1 MGKYTPRN
9 PMWPDWFDGKKI
21 DEVTFCGLF
30 LHDHPM
36 KCIDGRFFTPDGPV
50 EDEAILK
57 QLILDEVQV
66 VITHGLS
73 KKVSN
78 LLETLRMI
86 AYSAPLD
93 IEVDTIH
100 LKNGVYHLTDGTFQ
114 ESRLFCRNRLP
125 VAYNPKAAQPERWL
139 AFLNELLEPEDIPT
153 LQEYLGY
160 CLIPSTNGQ
169 KMMFLIGKGGE
180 GKSRIGLVLKNL
192 LGDAASNGSVQK
204 IETSRFARADL
215 ENRLLMIDDDLNM
228 NALPKTNYIK
238 SIVTA
243 EAKMDVE
250 RKGIQSYQ
258 SDIYARFLCFGN
270 GALTAL
276 YDHSDGFW
284 RRQLVLTTKDR
295 PVDREDDPFLVEA
308 LSRELEGILLWA
320 FEGLQRLVK
329 NGFQFTE
336 SDRAKRNRE
345 LVKRDNNNVF
355 DFLESEGYIRLK
367 ADACTSS
374 KELYEVYRM
383 WCEENSLNA
392 IKARGFSDALIA
404 NQRRYNLES
413 TNNIVNS
420 SGRRVRGFVGIEALV
435 QPDLTPNGWRA

>member
-9 PMWPDWFDGKKI
+9 PMWPDWYNGKKI
-21 DEVTFCGLF
+21 DEVTFCREL
-30 LHDHPM
+30 LHNHPM
-36 KCIDGRFFTPDGPV
+36 KCIDGTFFTPDGPV
-50 EDEAILK
+50 EDEAALK
-57 QLILDEVQV
+57 QLILDEIQV
-66 VITHGLS
+66 VITNGLS

-93 IEVDTIH
+93 IEVDCIH
-100 LKNGVYHLTDGTFQ
+100 LKNGIYHLADGTFQ

-125 VAYNPKAAQPERWL
+125 VAYNPKAAKPERWL
-139 AFLNELLEPEDIPT
+139 TFLDELLESEDIPT

-160 CLIPSTNGQ
+160 CLIPCTKGQ
-169 KMMFLIGKGGE
+169 KMMFLLGKGGE

-192 LGDAASNGSVQK
+192 MGDAVSNGSIQK
-204 IETSRFARADL
+204 VETSRFARADL
-215 ENRLLMIDDDLNM
+215 ENRLLMVDDDLNM

-258 SDIYARFLCFGN
+258 SEIYARFLCFGN

-295 PVDREDDPFLVEA
+295 PADREDDPFLVEA
-308 LSRELEGILLWA
+308 LSVELEGILLWCLD
-320 FEGLQRLVK
+320 GLQRLLRNSYK
-329 NGFQFTE
+329 FTVSPKAAANLE
-336 SDRAKRNRE
+336 TIKRSS
-345 LVKRDNNNVF
+345 NNVL
-355 DFLESEGYIRLK
+355 DFLDSEGYFRYK
-367 ADACTSS
+367 ADFSISS
-374 KELYEVYRM
+374 RDLYEIYKL
-383 WCEENSLNA
+383 WCEDNA
-392 IKARGFSDALIA
+392 CHPVSAARLSSEVSQNAVRL
-404 NQRRYNLES
+404 NLEP
-413 TNNIVNS
+413 TNNIYLPG
-420 SGRRVRGFVGIEALV
+420 GRRVRGFMGIEALV
-435 QPDLTPNGWRA
+435 HPAA

>member
-9 PMWPDWFDGKKI
+9 PMWPDWYNGKKI
-21 DEVTFCGLF
+21 DEVTFCREL
-30 LHDHPM
+30 LHNHPM
-36 KCIDGRFFTPDGPV
+36 KCIDGTFFTPDGPI
-50 EDEAILK
+50 EDEAALK
-57 QLILDEVQV
+57 QLILDEIQV
-66 VITHGLS
+66 VITNGLS

-93 IEVDTIH
+93 IEVDCIH
-100 LKNGVYHLTDGTFQ
+100 LKNGIYHLANGTFQ
-114 ESRLFCRNRLP
+114 ENRLFCRNRLP
-125 VAYNPKAAQPERWL
+125 VAYNPKAAKPERWL
-139 AFLNELLEPEDIPT
+139 TFLNELLEPEDIPT

-160 CLIPSTNGQ
+160 CLIPCTKGQ
-169 KMMFLIGKGGE
+169 KMMFLLGKGGE

-192 LGDAASNGSVQK
+192 MGDAVSNGSIQK
-204 IETSRFARADL
+204 VETSRFARADL
-215 ENRLLMIDDDLNM
+215 ENRLLMVDDDLNM

-295 PVDREDDPFLVEA
+295 PADREDDPFLVEA
-308 LSRELEGILLWA
+308 LSAELEGILLWCLD
-320 FEGLQRLVK
+320 GLQRLLRNSYK
-329 NGFQFTE
+329 FTVSPKAAANLE
-336 SDRAKRNRE
+336 TIKRSS
-345 LVKRDNNNVF
+345 NNVL
-355 DFLESEGYIRLK
+355 DFLDSEGYFRYK
-367 ADACTSS
+367 ADFSISS
-374 KELYEVYRM
+374 RDLYEIYKL
-383 WCEENSLNA
+383 WCEDNA
-392 IKARGFSDALIA
+392 CHPVSAARLSSEISQNAVRL
-404 NQRRYNLES
+404 NLEP
-413 TNNIVNS
+413 TNNIYLPG
-420 SGRRVRGFVGIEALV
+420 GRRVRGFMGIEALV
-435 QPDLTPNGWRA
+435 HPAA

>member
-9 PMWPDWFDGKKI
+9 PMWPDWYNGKKI
-21 DEVTFCGLF
+21 DEVTFCREL
-30 LHDHPM
+30 LHNHPM
-36 KCIDGRFFTPDGPV
+36 KCIDGTFFTPDGPV
-50 EDEAILK
+50 EDEAALK
-57 QLILDEVQV
+57 QLILDEIQV
-66 VITHGLS
+66 VITNGLS

-93 IEVDTIH
+93 IAVDCIH
-100 LKNGVYHLTDGTFQ
+100 LKNGIYHLADGTFQ

-125 VAYNPKAAQPERWL
+125 VAYNPKAAKPERWL
-139 AFLNELLEPEDIPT
+139 TFLDELLEPEDIPT

-160 CLIPSTNGQ
+160 CLIPCTKGQ
-169 KMMFLIGKGGE
+169 KMMFLLGKGGE
-180 GKSRIGLVLKNL
+180 GKSRIGLVLNNL
-192 LGDAASNGSVQK
+192 MGDAVSNGSIQK
-204 IETSRFARADL
+204 VETSRFARADL
-215 ENRLLMIDDDLNM
+215 ENRLLMVDDDLNM

-295 PVDREDDPFLVEA
+295 PADREDDPFLVEA
-308 LSRELEGILLWA
+308 LSVELEGILLWCLD
-320 FEGLQRLVK
+320 GLQRLLRNSYK
-329 NGFQFTE
+329 FTVSPKAAANLE
-336 SDRAKRNRE
+336 TIKRSS
-345 LVKRDNNNVF
+345 NNVL
-355 DFLESEGYIRLK
+355 DFLDSEGYFRYK
-367 ADACTSS
+367 ADFSISS
-374 KELYEVYRM
+374 RDLYEIYKL
-383 WCEENSLNA
+383 WCEDNA
-392 IKARGFSDALIA
+392 CHPVSAARLSSEVSQNAVRL
-404 NQRRYNLES
+404 NLEP
-413 TNNIVNS
+413 TNNIYLPG
-420 SGRRVRGFVGIEALV
+420 GRRVRGFMGIEALV
-435 QPDLTPNGWRA
+435 HPAA

>member
-1 MGKYTPRN
+1 MGKNSSRN
-9 PMWPDWFDGKKI
+9 PLWPDWFDGEKI
-21 DEVTFCGLF
+21 DEVTFCHELIRN
-30 LHDHPM
+30 HPM
-36 KCIDGRFFTPDGPV
+36 KCIENHFFTPDGPV
-50 EDEAILK
+50 EDEAELK
-57 QLILDEVQV
+57 QLILKEIQAF
-66 VITHGLS
+66 IIHGLS

-78 LLETLRMI
+78 LLESLRII
-86 AYSAPLD
+86 AYLAPLD
-93 IEVDTIH
+93 IEVDCIH
-100 LKNGVYHLTDGTFQ
+100 LKNGIYHLADGTFQ

-125 VAYNPKAAQPERWL
+125 VAYNPKAAKPERWL

-160 CLIPSTNGQ
+160 CLIPCTKGQ
-169 KMMFLIGKGGE
+169 KMMFLLGKGGE

-192 LGDAASNGSVQK
+192 MGDAVSNGSIQK
-204 IETSRFARADL
+204 VETSRFARADL
-215 ENRLLMIDDDLNM
+215 ENRLLMVDDDM
-228 NALPKTNYIK
+228 RMEALRQTNYVK

-243 EAKMDVE
+243 QGQMDLE
-250 RKGIQSYQ
+250 RKGKQSYQ
-258 SDIYARFLCFGN
+258 GWMYARLLAFSN
-270 GALTAL
+270 GDLQAL
-276 YDHSDGFW
+276 YDRSDGFY
-284 RRQLVLTTKDR
+284 RRQLILTTKDKPLSR
-295 PVDREDDPFLVEA
+295 VDDPDIAEKMA
-308 LSRELEGILLWA
+308 AEIEGILLWA

-435 QPDLTPNGWRA
+435 QPDLAPNNWRA

>member
-160 CLIPSTNGQ
+160 CLIPSTKGQ